1 MKKLIIMICL
11 TTTTG
16 MANPKSLNAVAVEQV
31 AIVNQK
37 QDVHLEYRSK
47 ELYLSIK
54 HLLQENLITIKEAK
68 ELWLKHREQK
78 KV

>member
-1 MKKLIIMICL
+1 M
-11 TTTTG
+11 T
-16 MANPKSLNAVAVEQV
+16 NATAMT
-31 AIVNQK
+31 K
-37 QDVHLEYRSK
+37 QDIHSEYRSK

-54 HLLQENLITIKEAK
+54 QLLQENLITIKEAQ